1 MADETVFAEETQSE
15 ESTPSA
21 PAQSEECT
29 PAAPPKKDRK
39 ALTIALAV
47 FSIVVFA
54 GIGLVIFNATG
65 TSAAERAMADSL
77 AQDPAITERVISST
91 WGEQRGF
98 TTTKVEVRDL
108 DRGFLAPAATA
119 TVFVKATNGSFE
131 LDDTFTVQCA
141 DGATVGPSPRRTW

>member
-54 GIGLVIFNATG
+54 GIGLVIFNG
-65 TSAAERAMADSL
+65 DF
-77 AQDPAITERVISST
+77 
-91 WGEQRGF
+91 G
-98 TTTKVEVRDL
+98 
-108 DRGFLAPAATA
+108 
-119 TVFVKATNGSFE
+119 
-131 LDDTFTVQCA
+131 C
-141 DGATVGPSPRRTW
+141 